1 MFDRGGIKS
10 IMERLL
16 SCTVVLGGYNLLL
29 SGEKEIDLCKWFV
42 EEFKGLLNLSSLLF
56 VPLLLLLLIKY
67 SFIALSSLSAALSIT
82 IVGCS
87 F

>member
-1 MFDRGGIKS
+1 
-10 IMERLL
+10 MERLL
-16 SCTVVLGGYNLLL
+16 SCTVVLGTYNLLL
-29 SGEKEIDLCKWFV
+29 SGEKEIDLCRWFD

-67 SFIALSSLSAALSIT
+67 SLIALSSLSLALSIS
-82 IVGCS
+82 IVGCL